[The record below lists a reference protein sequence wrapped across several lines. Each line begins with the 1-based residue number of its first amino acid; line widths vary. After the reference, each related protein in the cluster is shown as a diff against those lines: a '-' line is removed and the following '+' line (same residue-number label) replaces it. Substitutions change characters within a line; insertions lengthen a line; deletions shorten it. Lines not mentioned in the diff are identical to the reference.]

1 MVALLLAL
9 GLLVPSAAAPRSASP
24 APKPNLRGEVMIL
37 VYHNFSDTK
46 TGQWFRRL
54 SDFDHDL
61 ERLDAQGYRPITLR
75 QYITGD
81 TATPPGT
88 TPVVLTFDD
97 GSKFQMRF
105 TPDGQLDPDCAVA
118 HWVAFA
124 KTHPEFPVHGT
135 FFVNAGDDVFSQK
148 AFIAKKLK
156 MLVDMGS
163 EIGNHTY
170 THPNLRKI
178 SQAQIEREI
187 GLGQYYID
195 HWLPDYPVTS
205 FALPFGIAPRPDSLA
220 VESEWTGAPRP
231 KAAPVTVRW
240 HYSAVVLVGSGPAP
254 SPLVAGLDGA
264 NLPRVQVF
272 DPEFDHWL
280 GYFQAHPDRRFVS
293 DGEAH
298 KPGSLTAAARVPR
311 RGAPKVY

>member
-9 GLLVPSAAAPRSASP
+9 GLLGSAPSRPAAPAL
-24 APKPNLRGEVMIL
+24 KTNLRGEVMIL

-46 TGQWFRRL
+46 SAQWFRKL

-75 QYITGD
+75 QYVTGD

-97 GSKFQMRF
+97 GSKYQMRF
-105 TPDGQLDPDCAVA
+105 TADGQLDPDCAVA
-118 HWVAFA
+118 HWVQFA

-135 FFVNAGDDVFSQK
+135 FFVNAGDDVFSQR
-148 AFIAKKLK
+148 AFIEKKLK
-156 MLVDMGS
+156 MLVDLGS

-178 SQAQIEREI
+178 SEAQIEREI

-195 HWLPDYPVTS
+195 RWLPGYAVTS
-205 FALPFGIAPRPDSLA
+205 FALPFGIAPRPDALA
-220 VESEWTGAPRP
+220 VEASWTGALRP
-231 KAAPVTVRW
+231 KAEPVTVRW
-240 HYSAVVLVGSGPAP
+240 HYSAVVLVGSGPSA
-254 SPLVAGLDGA
+254 SPLVAGLDTA

-280 GYFQAHPDRRFVS
+280 SYFEAHPDRRYVS

-298 KPGSLTAAARVPR
+298 RPGSLPAAAKPVR
-311 RGAPKVY
+311 RGVAKVY